1 MDDIK
6 QGLVTVN
13 ADFPVGQGGHDSLQ
27 APGTLLQEVHGQD
40 GCRHLHCPQLL
51 TLARN
56 SQCVCREFRASG
68 GKEGQR
74 EQKGREGSGLTGRWC
89 GGVGA
94 CQRPHLVGEAM
105 QTLLGAAHH
114 QGLVYPDQPH
124 RLGTQLDA
132 ILGVFGVSVE

>member
-1 MDDIK
+1 MCL
-6 QGLVTVN
+6 QGV
-13 ADFPVGQGGHDSLQ
+13 QG
-27 APGTLLQEVHGQD
+27 
-40 GCRHLHCPQLL
+40 
-51 TLARN
+51 
-56 SQCVCREFRASG
+56 F
-68 GKEGQR
+68 KW
-74 EQKGREGSGLTGRWC
+74 KGRAAGAEGKGGLWAHRQMVWRG
-89 GGVGA
+89 GA